1 MGGGALFGTEIMKFG
16 KRLKSQIEDTLP
28 KWRDKFLA
36 YKYLKKL
43 VNSMSTAREA
53 SPSFGSD
60 VFRGGSGEL
69 PNKRQKVSAGPVEAG
84 AASDDYLPAFV
95 LDFECNKR
103 KMTAEESDFVDLL
116 NAEIDKF
123 NAFFME
129 QEEEYII
136 RQKELQDRI
145 ERLKSNSRQSGSVF
159 SETEYNE
166 EMIKLRKDIVNF
178 HGEMVLLENYSALNY
193 TGLAKILKKYDKR
206 TGGLLRHPFIQKVL
220 QQPFFTT
227 EQLSKLIRECENI
240 LQSLFP
246 DYPQSVLQVP
256 ASPSSNGNHA
266 ETSSSAGKSDSQRL
280 RVPLAAT
287 TKEEFGEENALFKGR
302 GDEDG
307 DCDAEGMESIYRST
321 MAALRTMKE
330 IRRGSSTYSVFSLPP
345 LDETKSMPLCSLIPI
360 CPKN

>member
-1 MGGGALFGTEIMKFG
+1 MKFG
-16 KRLKSQIEDTLP
+16 KRLKSQIEETLP
-28 KWRDKFLA
+28 EWRDKFLS
-36 YKYLKKL
+36 YKYLKKQ
-43 VNSMSTAREA
+43 VKSMSTAREVLPFR
-53 SPSFGSD
+53 SPISD
-60 VFRGGSGEL
+60 EIRGGSDEV
-69 PNKRQKVSAGPVEAG
+69 PNKRQKISGGLVETG
-84 AASDDYLPAFV
+84 VASDDNLIAV
-95 LDFECNKR
+95 VSKLGSRALDFECNTC
-103 KMTAEESDFVDLL
+103 KMTAEQSDFVHLL

-145 ERLKSNSRQSGSVF
+145 EKLKTKSRPNGAVF
-159 SETEYNE
+159 SQIEYNE

-227 EQLSKLIRECENI
+227 EQLSKLIRDCENT

-246 DYPQSVLQVP
+246 DYPQSVLEV
-256 ASPSSNGNHA
+256 AAGLFSNGNPA
-266 ETSSSAGKSDSQRL
+266 DTSSSTGESDLQML
-280 RVPLAAT
+280 REAAAT
-287 TKEEFGEENALFKGR
+287 TIKAEFVEEISLLKGR

-307 DCDAEGMESIYRST
+307 DCDGEGMESIYRST
-321 MAALRTMKE
+321 MAALRTLKE

-345 LDETKSMPLCSLIPI
+345 LDETKSLPLCSLIPI

>member
-1 MGGGALFGTEIMKFG
+1 MKFG
-16 KRLKSQIEDTLP
+16 KRLKSQIEETLP

-53 SPSFGSD
+53 SPSFGRD
-60 VFRGGSGEL
+60 EIRGGSDEV
-69 PNKRQKVSAGPVEAG
+69 PSKRQKVSAGPVPDDNLTAVFCEQSYG
-84 AASDDYLPAFV
+84 A

-145 ERLKSNSRQSGSVF
+145 ERLKSNSTQNGAVF

-206 TGGLLRHPFIQKVL
+206 TGGLLRHPFIQKIL

-227 EQLSKLIRECENI
+227 EQLSKLIRECENT

-256 ASPSSNGNHA
+256 ASPSSNGSHA
-266 ETSSSAGKSDSQRL
+266 ETSSSSGKSDSQRL
-280 RVPLAAT
+280 RVPVTAT
-287 TKEEFGEENALFKGR
+287 TKAEFGEENALFKGG

-345 LDETKSMPLCSLIPI
+345 LDETKSIPLCSLIPI

>member
-1 MGGGALFGTEIMKFG
+1 MKFG
-16 KRLKSQIEDTLP
+16 KRLKSQIEETLP

-53 SPSFGSD
+53 SPSFGRD
-60 VFRGGSGEL
+60 EIRGGSDEV
-69 PNKRQKVSAGPVEAG
+69 PSKRQKVSAGPVPDDNLTAVFCEQSYG
-84 AASDDYLPAFV
+84 A

-145 ERLKSNSRQSGSVF
+145 ERLKSNSTQNGAVF

-206 TGGLLRHPFIQKVL
+206 TGGLLRHPFIQKIL

-227 EQLSKLIRECENI
+227 EQLSKLIR
-240 LQSLFP
+240 
-246 DYPQSVLQVP
+246 
-256 ASPSSNGNHA
+256 
-266 ETSSSAGKSDSQRL
+266 
-280 RVPLAAT
+280 
-287 TKEEFGEENALFKGR
+287 
-302 GDEDG
+302 
-307 DCDAEGMESIYRST
+307 
-321 MAALRTMKE
+321 
-330 IRRGSSTYSVFSLPP
+330 
-345 LDETKSMPLCSLIPI
+345 
-360 CPKN
+360 

>member
-1 MGGGALFGTEIMKFG
+1 MKFG
-16 KRLKSQIEDTLP
+16 KRLKSQIEETLP
-28 KWRDKFLA
+28 TWRDKFLS

-43 VNSMSTAREA
+43 VNSMSTAREG
-53 SPSFGSD
+53 SPSLCSD
-60 VFRGGSGEL
+60 EIRGGSDEV
-69 PNKRQKVSAGPVEAG
+69 PNKRQKISAGPVKAG
-84 AASDDYLPAFV
+84 AASDDNLNAFV
-95 LDFECNKR
+95 SKQGSGALDFECNNR
-103 KMTAEESDFVDLL
+103 KMTAEQADFVHLL

-123 NAFFME
+123 NTFFME

-145 ERLKSNSRQSGSVF
+145 EKLKSNSRQNATVF
-159 SETEYNE
+159 SQTEYNE

-227 EQLSKLIRECENI
+227 EQLSKLISECENT

-246 DYPQSVLQVP
+246 DYPKSLLQVP
-256 ASPSSNGNHA
+256 AGPSSNGNQA
-266 ETSSSAGKSDSQRL
+266 EASSSAGNSDLQRL
-280 RVPLAAT
+280 REPPAAAT
-287 TKEEFGEENALFKGR
+287 TQAEFGEENSPLKGK

-307 DCDAEGMESIYRST
+307 DWDAEGMECIYRST
-321 MAALRTMKE
+321 MAALRTMRE

-345 LDETKSMPLCSLIPI
+345 LDETKSIPLCSLIPI